1 MNVRMDEVE
10 ESINIIEYALDHMP
24 SGPFR
29 IDVARSVPAGEAVNR
44 VRSSKR
50 RTLLLR

>member
-10 ESINIIEYALDHMP
+10 ESINIIEYALDHLP

-29 IDVARSVPAGEAVNR
+29 IDVPPEAYLQA
-44 VRSSKR
+44 KQ
-50 RTLLLR
+50 